1 MVKINGLLALVQ
13 DSRRFDD
20 QENPNRRRG
29 LAWMNA
35 YFFANLHAQLQ
46 DSLISLSGQFA
57 SLSGARANLP
67 MTRIE
72 EQPKSSF
79 SLHKLSLFE

>member
-1 MVKINGLLALVQ
+1 MLI
-13 DSRRFDD
+13 F
-20 QENPNRRRG
+20 P
-29 LAWMNA
+29 
-35 YFFANLHAQLQ
+35 ANLHAQLQ
-46 DSLISLSGQFA
+46 DLLISLSRQFA
-57 SLSGARANLP
+57 SLSGERANLP